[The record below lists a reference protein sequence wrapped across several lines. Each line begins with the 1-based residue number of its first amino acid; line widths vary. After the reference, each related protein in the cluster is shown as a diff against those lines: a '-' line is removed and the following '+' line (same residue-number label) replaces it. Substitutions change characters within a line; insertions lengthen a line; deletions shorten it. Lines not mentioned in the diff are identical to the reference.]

1 MNLIEPISIG
11 LSQLRANKM
20 RSILSLT
27 GILIAVGS
35 VIGVLS
41 LGDGLRNTI
50 VGEFDKMG
58 GTSSVFSSAPSNWY
72 RDSQGRWVR
81 RNWEEHLTYND
92 VNAIM
97 ASSDKVEYV
106 IPYVNVG
113 GADWNITY
121 RAVSTVGQI
130 VCSVPLYLMGENWE
144 IASGRFINALDI
156 LNSAKVCAIGAQM
169 AEDLFG
175 RGVNPVGMEVKI
187 GHMRYT
193 VIGVMERKEFF
204 DMEYDTRTIIPISTA
219 QKRILGNDYL
229 HWIRVKVK
237 RVEDVDEI
245 AASMRHVYKRLHEH
259 GEEFEIMTGAAALE
273 EVNRLILILKII
285 AGSVAGISLLVG
297 GIGIMNIML
306 VSVTERTREIGVRKA
321 VGAKRSDIL
330 MQFMVEA
337 LVLCLFG
344 GLLGIV
350 LGLSIGAG
358 LAAFIE
364 SKTNWIFVGVV
375 SIKMMVFAVGFSAAV
390 GLIFGVYPA
399 WRASRLNPVEALR
412 ME

>member
-144 IASGRFINALDI
+144 IASGRFFNALDI

-175 RGVNPVGMEVKI
+175 QGVNPVGMEVKI

-204 DMEYDTRTIIPISTA
+204 DSDYDTRTIIPISTA

>member
-1 MNLIEPISIG
+1 MNLFEPISIG

-41 LGDGLRNTI
+41 LGDGLRNAV
-50 VGEFDKMG
+50 VGEFDKIG
-58 GTSSVFSSAPSNWY
+58 GTSSVFSLSPSSWY

-113 GADWNITY
+113 GADWSITY

-144 IASGRFINALDI
+144 IASGRFFNALDI

-169 AEDLFG
+169 AENLFG
-175 RGVNPVGMEVKI
+175 QGVNPVGREVKI
-187 GHMRYT
+187 GDMRYT

-204 DMEYDTRTIIPISTA
+204 DNDYDTRTIIPISTA

-229 HWIRVKVK
+229 NWIHVKAK

-245 AASMRHVYKRLHEH
+245 AASMRHVYKRLHKH
-259 GEEFEIMTGAAALE
+259 GEEFQIMTGAAVLE
-273 EVNRLILILKII
+273 EINRVIMILKII

-306 VSVTERTREIGVRKA
+306 VSITERTREIGVRKA

-330 MQFMVEA
+330 MQFIVEA

-358 LAAFIE
+358 LAAFIA
-364 SKTNWIFVGVV
+364 SRTNWIFVGVV
-375 SIKMMVFAVGFSAAV
+375 SMKMIVFAVGFSAAV

>member
-1 MNLIEPISIG
+1 
-11 LSQLRANKM
+11 
-20 RSILSLT
+20 
-27 GILIAVGS
+27 
-35 VIGVLS
+35 
-41 LGDGLRNTI
+41 
-50 VGEFDKMG
+50 
-58 GTSSVFSSAPSNWY
+58 
-72 RDSQGRWVR
+72 
-81 RNWEEHLTYND
+81 
-92 VNAIM
+92 
-97 ASSDKVEYV
+97 
-106 IPYVNVG
+106 
-113 GADWNITY
+113 
-121 RAVSTVGQI
+121 VGQI

-175 RGVNPVGMEVKI
+175 QGVNPVGREVKI